1 MAKKRKIELQPP
13 LGGLSENYAFEVKP
27 PYTSPSLS
35 NVRPYDPD
43 ETRAR
48 IGQRPAV
55 VKAFD
60 TQVTGEAHPIVAM
73 AQITTTYI
81 PPE

>member
-13 LGGLSENYAFEVKP
+13 LGGLSENFAFEVKP
-27 PYTSPSLS
+27 PYTSPSLC

-43 ETRAR
+43 RTRAR

-55 VKAFD
+55 VKAYD
-60 TQVTGEAHPIVAM
+60 QQVSGNSPVVAL

-81 PPE
+81 PPEQ